1 MELLLAVGLGAS
13 MALNLM
19 ALLGQRRQRQRGAK
33 SSGGTGGTEGVD
45 GGGFDICR

>member
-13 MALNLM
+13 MALNVM
-19 ALLGQRRQRQRGAK
+19 TLLEKRRQRQRGAK
-33 SSGGTGGTEGVD
+33 SSEGAGGTEGVD